1 MLNLK
6 FKKWVIMDKGRTVI
20 AKGVPRNR
28 QLIPLSDTEDQQRI
42 LDYTTKS
49 RAVTGFTGCGF
60 WNNHDPDNDGKHYE
74 LEAVPVEITIKEM
87 KDNNWKGKTFIT
99 VLKEKGWK

>member
-6 FKKWVIMDKGRTVI
+6 FKKWIIMDKGRRVI

-28 QLIPLSDTEDQQRI
+28 QLIPLNDTEDQQRI

-49 RAVTGFTGCGF
+49 RAVAGFTGCGF
-60 WNNHDPDNDGKHYE
+60 YNNHDPDNGDKSYE
-74 LEAVPVEITIKEM
+74 LEAVPVEIIIKE
-87 KDNNWKGKTFIT
+87 I
-99 VLKEKGWK
+99 KEL